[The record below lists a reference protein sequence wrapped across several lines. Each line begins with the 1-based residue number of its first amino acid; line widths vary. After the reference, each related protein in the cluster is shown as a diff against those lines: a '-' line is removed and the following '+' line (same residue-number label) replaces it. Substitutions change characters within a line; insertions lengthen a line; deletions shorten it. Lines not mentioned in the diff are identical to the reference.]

1 MAKFCCCVL
10 PSNSIKIS
18 GNFCFLFMF
27 CFDIYIDCLML
38 YFLSELFVVGIFV
51 LIYRLHHAY
60 CCVGRRGHVIIYIE
74 RPYGGSPGEILV
86 LSNSAV
92 LNFNW
97 KGKKRKK
104 EWEILKGYYSRSQ
117 DTWFLVQLCVWTMPR
132 ESPLWIS

>member
-92 LNFNW
+92 LNFNCGDIRW
-97 KGKKRKK
+97 LRM
-104 EWEILKGYYSRSQ
+104 LQVSQ
-117 DTWFLVQLCVWTMPR
+117 RLLAVKNTAIKDRGDPIGVFKC
-132 ESPLWIS
+132 